1 MVGVYRQWPGI
12 HIGYVYHLEDH
23 ITLTTISIKPKVF
36 DVMGF
41 FSHEEAAELIA
52 QGAPNLGVSKT
63 MDNGGRAV
71 SETRTS
77 HTAFLNDNALTRAMR
92 HRAATVTRL
101 PVSSVNHP
109 YLNHVTR

>member
-23 ITLTTISIKPKVF
+23 ITLTTISMKPKVF

-52 QGAPNLGVSKT
+52 QGAPNLGVSKVN
-63 MDNGGRAV
+63 NGADEV

-109 YLNHVTR
+109 YLTHVTR